1 MCAVKLHPDVFLSTI
16 KPLDK
21 VVRAED
27 VQSCLYY
34 IHVDSPDD
42 DSFLERTEGA
52 PKDRVL
58 PQAPSQ
64 ALKTSGLGAIQ
75 RKPLPQRSLHPPIHA
90 SSIFSPPMP
99 STKFITN
106 ENRKSRIL
114 GPRPINRPSQTPSPA
129 VLEDLTSRQNITGRL
144 PTEPTHSMSSP
155 DPYEMKMRQLER
167 TYAANT
173 AVIQSFH
180 SGDVH
185 DNQDMARPCSS
196 HTSRMQTTPT
206 DLGASLTIIRRYN
219 GRQSNVGK
227 VFCGMHL
234 EILNEGY
241 LKYMNRH
248 AQEGPIGSSGG
259 VDDPVHTLH
268 TFQSALISTHQLH
281 GPNRQSLHVSE
292 AYTTKDTGMPMSEA
306 GSQSQ
311 RFAFSTPWG
320 RRCEFLTGI
329 AGRSLKCRHE
339 AYLGGQPSRLSELRF
354 NLPSSQAL
362 RSPVK
367 SKHAGERWE
376 RKRHS
381 LSFRKSIDLG
391 SPRSENACSPEAS
404 SPVSDR
410 ELEAPPLDLSLGQEH
425 AGGGFGGKQ
434 AKLGKLI
441 IAPEGL
447 QMLDLLV
454 TANAAM
460 WWKVYEKFW

>member
-1 MCAVKLHPDVFLSTI
+1 MCAVKLPPDVFLSTI

-34 IHVDSPDD
+34 IHVHSPDD
-42 DSFLERTEGA
+42 DSILERTERD
-52 PKDRVL
+52 PDDHVL
-58 PQAPSQ
+58 PPAPFQAVNPGGV
-64 ALKTSGLGAIQ
+64 AAIQ
-75 RKPLPQRSLHPPIHA
+75 RKPLPQQSIHPSIPA
-90 SSIFSPPMP
+90 SSISSSPMLGAKYD
-99 STKFITN
+99 TH

-114 GPRPINRPSQTPSPA
+114 GPRPIKRSSQTPSPA
-129 VLEDLTSRQNITGRL
+129 FLEDMTNRQNTTGRL
-144 PTEPTHSMSSP
+144 PTEPTHSTRSI
-155 DPYEMKMRQLER
+155 DAYEMKIQQLER
-167 TYAANT
+167 TYAANAT
-173 AVIQSFH
+173 VIQSCH
-180 SGDVH
+180 SSDV
-185 DNQDMARPCSS
+185 NGIQDMTGHFPNNSV
-196 HTSRMQTTPT
+196 RMQTTPM

-219 GRQSNVGK
+219 GKQSNIGK
-227 VFCGMHL
+227 VFSGTNL
-234 EILNEGY
+234 EVLNEGY
-241 LKYMNRH
+241 LKYTSRH
-248 AQEGPIGSSGG
+248 AQEGSTESSGRG
-259 VDDPVHTLH
+259 DKPAYTPQN
-268 TFQSALISTHQLH
+268 FQTVLMSTRQLH

-292 AYTTKDTGMPMSEA
+292 AYTTKDTGMPLSEA

-320 RRCEFLTGI
+320 GRCDFLTGI

-339 AYLGGQPSRLSELRF
+339 AYPGGQSFRMSELRF

-381 LSFRKSIDLG
+381 LPFRKSIDLG
-391 SPRSENACSPEAS
+391 SPRPEIACSSEAS

-454 TANAAM
+454 TANSAM